1 MRRLIV
7 EEPLSRAAVWSG
19 RTAAFATA
27 TAIVSIGIARFGGG
41 DPTGALAVFGAS
53 LALAF
58 LALLLAASAAV
69 VIWRTGR
76 RGVATAAG
84 GFVLALALLAYPA
97 YLTLKAVSLPILNDI
112 TTDFETPPTFMIS
125 TKAREARAGRVPPSP
140 DPTTEATQKAAYPEI
155 QPMMVDLEAVQ
166 AYQMALRIA
175 KELGWRIVDANPPN
189 LRGDGVAHIDATDR
203 SPVFAFVDDIAIR
216 IRPLANQTRI
226 DIRSVS
232 RIGRHDFGANAR
244 RIRKFI
250 AAVQESVQAR

>member
-1 MRRLIV
+1 
-7 EEPLSRAAVWSG
+7 
-19 RTAAFATA
+19 
-27 TAIVSIGIARFGGG
+27 
-41 DPTGALAVFGAS
+41 
-53 LALAF
+53 
-58 LALLLAASAAV
+58 
-69 VIWRTGR
+69 
-76 RGVATAAG
+76 
-84 GFVLALALLAYPA
+84 
-97 YLTLKAVSLPILNDI
+97 
-112 TTDFETPPTFMIS
+112 
-125 TKAREARAGRVPPSP
+125 
-140 DPTTEATQKAAYPEI
+140 
-155 QPMMVDLEAVQ
+155 MMVDLEAVQ

>member
-7 EEPLSRAAVWSG
+7 EEPLSRTAVWSG

-27 TAIVSIGIARFGGG
+27 TAIVSIGIARLGGG

-84 GFVLALALLAYPA
+84 GFALALALLAYPA
-97 YLTLKAVSLPILNDI
+97 YLTLEAISLPILNDV

-125 TKAREARAGRVPPSP
+125 TKAREARAGRVPLAP
-140 DPTTEATQKAAYPEI
+140 DPATEATQKAAYPEI

-175 KELGWRIVDANPPN
+175 KELGWRIVDATPPN

-232 RIGRHDFGANAR
+232 RLGRHDFGANAR

>member
-19 RTAAFATA
+19 RTAAFAAA
-27 TAIVSIGIARFGGG
+27 TAIVSIGIARVGGG

-53 LALAF
+53 LVLAF
-58 LALLLAASAAV
+58 LAMLLAASAAV

-76 RGVATAAG
+76 RGVAPAAS
-84 GFVLALALLAYPA
+84 GFMLALALLAYPA
-97 YLTLKAVSLPILNDI
+97 YLTLEAISLPTLNEV
-112 TTDFETPPTFMIS
+112 TTDFENPPTFMIS
-125 TKAREARAGRVPPSP
+125 AKAREARGGRAPPMP
-140 DPTTEATQKAAYPEI
+140 NPATEATQKIAYPEI

-166 AYQMALRIA
+166 AYQMCLRIA
-175 KELGWRIVDANPPN
+175 KELGWRIVDASSPN

-203 SPVFAFVDDIAIR
+203 SLVFGFVDDIAIR

-232 RIGRHDFGANAR
+232 RVGRHDFGANAR
-244 RIRKFI
+244 RTRKFI
-250 AAVQESVQAR
+250 AAVQESMLAR

>member
-53 LALAF
+53 LAL
-58 LALLLAASAAV
+58 
-69 VIWRTGR
+69 
-76 RGVATAAG
+76 
-84 GFVLALALLAYPA
+84 LAYPA
-97 YLTLKAVSLPILNDI
+97 YLTLKAISLPILNDI

-125 TKAREARAGRVPPSP
+125 AKAREARAGRVPPSR
-140 DPTTEATQKAAYPEI
+140 DTASEAVQKAAYPDI

-203 SPVFAFVDDIAIR
+203 SRVFAFVDDIAIR

-232 RIGRHDFGANAR
+232 RIGKHDFGANAR